1 MMPRQ
6 VDQPHSHKVSENGYK
21 NGWLSS
27 VFIDNMVN
35 AKCQND
41 MERKKLLKNIQ
52 NVLRFDVSIVQ
63 VVYNQKDC

>member
-1 MMPRQ
+1 
-6 VDQPHSHKVSENGYK
+6 
-21 NGWLSS
+21 
-27 VFIDNMVN
+27 MVN